1 MRGSWAKMGSTDSL
15 PKAEDGVGLHKLV
28 TWGRFM

>member
-1 MRGSWAKMGSTDSL
+1 MGSTDSL
-15 PKAEDGVGLHKLV
+15 PKAEDGVGGLHKLV